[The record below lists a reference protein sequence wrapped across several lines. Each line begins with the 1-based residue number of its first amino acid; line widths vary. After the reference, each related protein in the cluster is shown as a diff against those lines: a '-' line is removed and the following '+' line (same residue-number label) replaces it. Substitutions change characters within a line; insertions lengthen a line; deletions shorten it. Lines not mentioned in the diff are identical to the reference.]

1 MRTETDLW
9 AAFRA
14 LEETADSYGTP
25 EFDIAATRVD
35 EPPAR
40 IGGRHS
46 RVVLSSLAAAAAVV
60 VAVGTAAVISRLES
74 PSDRRGVV
82 GGPTSHG
89 STSSVPTTRATVPL
103 VAPRSF
109 GLRRLWFTLD
119 PIPGAVVTGYRLFAD
134 AQMVELESSDGQHW
148 DVTLSAAGAQQPR
161 SSTGAEAVSVAGHPG
176 YYGYLTQVPFAA
188 PADRPVGL
196 VWQYAPGAWATAV
209 SADTTAISSDDAA
222 RVAAAVVPG
231 HPQAVAVPIRLGSAP
246 PGTRL
251 QGYLGGAGGS
261 GIGQHGTT
269 GVNALIDFSTDGS
282 GTAFTVDLEPR
293 TAGATYSGTEATVG
307 GRTAY
312 VVDNSVTILDGD
324 YVAHLGPMPGT
335 GAARLTAAQVLAV
348 ARTLSF
354 AANPTDQSTWFDA
367 TTALP

>member
-25 EFDIAATRVD
+25 EFDIAAKRVD

-89 STSSVPTTRATVPL
+89 STSSAPTTRATVPL

-222 RVAAAVVPG
+222 RVGCGRARPPAGRGRSHPAGVLAAGDASAG
-231 HPQAVAVPIRLGSAP
+231 LSRRRRRLGHRPARHDRSQRA
-246 PGTRL
+246 
-251 QGYLGGAGGS
+251 
-261 GIGQHGTT
+261 
-269 GVNALIDFSTDGS
+269 IDFSTDGS
-282 GTAFTVDLEPR
+282 GRRSPSTSKDCRRDLF
-293 TAGATYSGTEATVG
+293 G
-307 GRTAY
+307 
-312 VVDNSVTILDGD
+312 
-324 YVAHLGPMPGT
+324 
-335 GAARLTAAQVLAV
+335 
-348 ARTLSF
+348 
-354 AANPTDQSTWFDA
+354 
-367 TTALP
+367 